1 MGLSKFPKVEKLSR
15 LDAESLACPL
25 GLREDDDRGRANDTM
40 LDKLCTTLLGF
51 ITVFAWPGNAFSA
64 DIKSVVGKD
73 GRIAV
78 SIVGEI
84 APGDSDAFS
93 AAVKQANDAGKFVAN
108 VRLNSEGGNLFE
120 GVKLADAVRFGRM
133 STNVGKDATCAS
145 ACFFIFAAG
154 NTKFASY
161 DARIGVHGAS
171 DKNGDETV
179 QSGAAT
185 VSMARIAQELGVPA
199 AIIGRMVV
207 TPPDDMVWL
216 TPQDLQSMGT
226 TMIGKPNQT
235 QAMPPMASEKALRQT
250 PESPSAS
257 LQSKSAATESAPLPT
272 WNGLLENALELSK
285 KQNGGT
291 ADFDRACQPE
301 VKTCVN
307 GFSFTAK
314 DGTYM
319 IMKVTEN
326 LDGKIIRREICS
338 FNLHHDVR
346 SCVDWDKGST
356 HRDMKNSKG
365 AWETVSED

>member
-1 MGLSKFPKVEKLSR
+1 MLSSCC
-15 LDAESLACPL
+15 A
-25 GLREDDDRGRANDTM
+25 
-40 LDKLCTTLLGF
+40 TLLAL
-51 ITVFAWPGNAFSA
+51 TVLLCPRDAASA

-73 GRIAV
+73 GSVLVWI
-78 SIVGEI
+78 SGEI
-84 APGDSDAFS
+84 VPGDSDAFS

-108 VRLNSEGGNLFE
+108 VRLNSRGGNLLE
-120 GVKLADAVRFGRM
+120 GIKLADAVRFGRM
-133 STNVGKDATCAS
+133 STNVGKDAACAS

-171 DKNGDETV
+171 DRNGEETV

-185 VSMARIAQELGVPA
+185 VSMARIAQDFGVPS

-226 TMIGKPNQT
+226 TMTGKPNQT
-235 QAMPPMASEKALRQT
+235 QAVAGSDKGLRQT
-250 PESPSAS
+250 PESPSPSMRA
-257 LQSKSAATESAPLPT
+257 KSADDPSGAENAPAPT
-272 WNGLLENALELSK
+272 WKGLLENAIELSK
-285 KQNGGT
+285 KQNGGSP
-291 ADFDRACQPE
+291 DFNRACQPE
-301 VKTCVN
+301 LKSCVN
-307 GFSFTAK
+307 GLSFTTK

-326 LDGKIIRREICS
+326 LDGKMIRREICS

-346 SCVDWDKGST
+346 SCLDWDKGST

-365 AWETVSED
+365 EWEKVSED